1 MTFDITAKRFEG
13 DFDYLSSLHKRVS
26 ALADQN
32 AVPDVNNK
40 LWVLWSNMKH
50 MLDKNQGVEYNIDVM
65 YFTAVMA
72 KEIDIYS
79 QTHMLTG
86 DSTVAKILFEL
97 DDIKIA
103 KYELVDWHHHPKG

>member
-1 MTFDITAKRFEG
+1 MTFDITAKRFDG

-26 ALADQN
+26 AFADQN
-32 AVPDVNNK
+32 AVPYTNNK
-40 LWVLWSNMKH
+40 LWILWSNLKL
-50 MLDKNQGVEYNIDVM
+50 MLDKNQGVDYNIDVM

-79 QTHMLTG
+79 QSHMLTG

-97 DDIKIA
+97 DSIKVA
-103 KYELVDWHHHPKG
+103 KYELIDWYNKI